1 MKKIIFDFD
10 GVICDS
16 TLECLYISY
25 NSFMELTE
33 QYHRK
38 INDINLININFRKKF
53 IQYRNLVRGAS
64 QFLQLIDFIFSGE
77 NEKEIDK
84 FLSKEDVRSHAYK
97 KIFYRNR
104 LILANESFDQWLKL
118 HTFQNEVIKYLLD
131 TKKSNQQVLIATLK
145 DKNSINLLL
154 ENKGIESKY
163 LDILDKDDIDNKLD
177 AILLFKK
184 KYDLEK
190 DDIIFIDDNINHLI
204 QLHKENYKTILATWF
219 SNNSRQIDIAKKNE
233 ISTCNSFDQLTEELN
248 E

>member
-145 DKNSINLLL
+145 DKNSIFR
-154 ENKGIESKY
+154 Y
-163 LDILDKDDIDNKLD
+163 
-177 AILLFKK
+177 FK
-184 KYDLEK
+184 
-190 DDIIFIDDNINHLI
+190 
-204 QLHKENYKTILATWF
+204 
-219 SNNSRQIDIAKKNE
+219 
-233 ISTCNSFDQLTEELN
+233 
-248 E
+248 